1 MNKLNKIFDIF
12 LYISK
17 LKEKVQ
23 LINLTSNRT
32 KLNCQLSR
40 YRHFLIY
47 DKYLFTFAIH
57 DFRFLNN
64 NSRAPVILRVNSAV
78 KQT

>member
-17 LKEKVQ
+17 LKEKVP

-32 KLNCQLSR
+32 KLNCQLLG
-40 YRHFLIY
+40 YRH
-47 DKYLFTFAIH
+47 
-57 DFRFLNN
+57 
-64 NSRAPVILRVNSAV
+64 S
-78 KQT
+78 